1 MKARILVCDD
11 KENFTKLFRRILP
24 EDRFDVTTAEDGARG
39 LALVAAGDFDVIVSD
54 IRMPGADGLAV
65 LREAKSRDA
74 DVEVVLMTAFA
85 TVPAAV
91 DALRMGAYDYLA
103 KPFEPEDLARVLARW
118 LPPADATAVASGN

>member
-74 DVEVVLMTAFA
+74 DV
-85 TVPAAV
+85 
-91 DALRMGAYDYLA
+91 
-103 KPFEPEDLARVLARW
+103 
-118 LPPADATAVASGN
+118 

>member
-1 MKARILVCDD
+1 MKARVLVCDD

-24 EDRFDVTTAEDGARG
+24 DAQYDVTTAEDGTRA

-54 IRMPGADGLAV
+54 IKMPGADGLAV

-74 DVEVVLMTAFA
+74 DVEVVLMTAYA

-91 DALRMGAYDYLA
+91 A
-103 KPFEPEDLARVLARW
+103 
-118 LPPADATAVASGN
+118 